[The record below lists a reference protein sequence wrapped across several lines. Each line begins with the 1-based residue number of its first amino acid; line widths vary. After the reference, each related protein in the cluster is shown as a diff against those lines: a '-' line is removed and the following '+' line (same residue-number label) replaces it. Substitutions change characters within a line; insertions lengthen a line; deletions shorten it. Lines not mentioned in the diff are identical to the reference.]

1 MSQKSH
7 TSQISHDFQVFLK
20 KFLDFLF
27 KIKKWGAIYIV
38 GFCEKLSET
47 PSKNLLT
54 KNERNSIIMKGNIKI
69 ATDVEVVA
77 VYTANEV
84 SKILGVS
91 RATAYRIID
100 KFNSELEDKGYF
112 TLNGKVSKK
121 YFDERMYA

>member
-1 MSQKSH
+1 M
-7 TSQISHDFQVFLK
+7 
-20 KFLDFLF
+20 
-27 KIKKWGAIYIV
+27 
-38 GFCEKLSET
+38 
-47 PSKNLLT
+47 
-54 KNERNSIIMKGNIKI
+54 MGNIKI

-77 VYTANEV
+77 VYTVKEV